1 MARKLTNDFSWS
13 RSRHEKLTECLRA
26 YYFQYYASWGGWDR
40 QAPEEAKTLYTLKKL
55 GNRYTWAGGV
65 VHDAIKDALLDLR
78 TGRTPDPAAVIS
90 RAQKLMREDYR
101 HSMGKN
107 YWREKHRKEFAGL
120 VEHEYDE
127 SPPAEAWKQNWDN
140 VEAALRW
147 FFDSHWIDTAR
158 ALKPEQ
164 WLEVDAGFEHSQFVL
179 EGVKVFAIPD
189 FAYLDESGRPVVVD
203 WKTGRARE
211 GYDEQVLGYALYLAT
226 RYRHPVESVSA
237 RLVYLNE
244 GIEQTVQVDTESI
257 ASFKLHFQRSVD
269 QMRQLLVDAANNVPK
284 AEDAFPM
291 TDTLESCARCNFRRV
306 CGRSSA
312 AVKVA

>member
-26 YYFQYYASWGGWDR
+26 YYFQYYASWGGWER
-40 QAPEEAKTLYTLKKL
+40 EAPEHARTLYILKKL

-65 VHDAIKDALLDLR
+65 VHDAIKDALLDVR
-78 TGRTPDPAAVIS
+78 TGKTPDVATAIS
-90 RAQKLMREDYR
+90 RAQRLMRGDYV
-101 HSMGKN
+101 HSRAKG
-107 YWREKHRKEFAGL
+107 YWRSKHRKEFAGL
-120 VEHEYDE
+120 IEHEYDDGT
-127 SPPAEAWKQNWDN
+127 PDEAWKKNWEN

-147 FFDSHWIDTAR
+147 FFASHWIDTAR

-189 FAYLDESGRPVVVD
+189 FAYLDDAGNPVVVD
-203 WKTGRARE
+203 WKTGKARE

-226 RYRHPVESVSA
+226 RYRHPVENVSA
-237 RLVYLNE
+237 KLVYLNE
-244 GIEQTVQVDTESI
+244 GLEQTVQVDPEAI
-257 ASFKLHFQRSVD
+257 ASFKGHFQQSVD
-269 QMRQLLVDAANNVPK
+269 QMRSLLVDAANNLPK
-284 AEDAFPM
+284 EEDAFPM
-291 TDTLESCARCNFRRV
+291 TERLESCARCNFRRI
-306 CGRSSA
+306 CGREDV